1 MSKRDYYEVL
11 GVEKNASTE
20 EIKKAY
26 RKLARKYHPDVNG
39 GDPEAEARFKEINEA
54 YEVLRDPERRSHY
67 DRYGHAQPGAGFDD
81 AGGFGFGG
89 IDDIFDMFF
98 GGGARRPSG
107 GGPRRGGDLRFDMTI
122 TLAEA
127 ASGIEEEVEIRRLDT
142 CSACGGSGVSP
153 GSSTIACPHC
163 HGAGQIG
170 TTQST
175 PFGRFSTYQTC
186 PRCRGEGRIIED
198 PCSECDG
205 QGRVDAARKIK
216 VKIPPGVEDGTRL
229 RVAGEGEAGYRGGS
243 PGDLYIYVFIG
254 KHDTFERNGHD
265 LLIEVPIQFYQAAL
279 GAEIEVPTL
288 DGAAKFTIP
297 AGTQT
302 DSLFRLK
309 GKGMPYL
316 RGHGRGDLH
325 VRVRVEVPTS
335 LSNEEATLLKQFAAL
350 RGDAVGEGN
359 RDKGILG
366 KVKGMFEKHA

>member
-54 YEVLRDPERRSHY
+54 YEVLRDPQRRSHY
-67 DRYGHAQPGAGFDD
+67 DRFGHPQPGGGFDG
-81 AGGFGFGG
+81 AGGFGFGDF
-89 IDDIFDMFF
+89 DDIFDVFF
-98 GGGARRPSG
+98 GGGRRRSAG

-122 TLAEA
+122 TLEEA

-142 CSACGGSGVSP
+142 CSVCGGSGASP
-153 GSSTIACPHC
+153 GSSVITCPHC
-163 HGAGQIG
+163 HGAGQVG

-186 PRCRGEGRIIED
+186 PRCHGEGKIIED
-198 PCSECDG
+198 PCKECDG
-205 QGRVDAARKIK
+205 QGRIEAARKIK
-216 VKIPPGVEDGTRL
+216 VKIPPGVDDGTRL
-229 RVAGEGEAGYRGGS
+229 RVAREGEAGYRGGS
-243 PGDLYIYVFIG
+243 PGDLYIYVFVE
-254 KHDTFERNGHD
+254 KHDTFVRNGHD

-288 DGAAKFTIP
+288 EGKAKFTVR

-335 LSNEEATLLKQFAAL
+335 LSSEEAALLRQFAAL
-350 RGDAVGEGN
+350 RGDAVGESN
-359 RDKGILG
+359 RDKGILS